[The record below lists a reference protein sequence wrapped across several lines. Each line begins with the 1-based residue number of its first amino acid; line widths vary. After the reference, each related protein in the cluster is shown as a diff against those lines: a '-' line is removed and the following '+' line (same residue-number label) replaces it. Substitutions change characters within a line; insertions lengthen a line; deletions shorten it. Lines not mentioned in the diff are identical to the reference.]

1 MGHPRPK
8 TNGRCETH
16 PHDMPNEMP
25 AGMRLAKERALQS
38 GTTVDECF
46 ERVSIAKAGILR
58 YLAQHPKASDSVL
71 GIHRWWLSEPGLAEL
86 DVLAAVEQLVREG
99 QLEVRS
105 LPDGSRVYAAHQ
117 RP

>member
-1 MGHPRPK
+1 M
-8 TNGRCETH
+8 
-16 PHDMPNEMP
+16 PHEIL
-25 AGMRLAKERALQS
+25 AGMRLAPES
-38 GTTVDECF
+38 GIAIGDDRRRRF
-46 ERVSIAKAGILR
+46 DRVSIARAGILR
-58 YLAQHPKASDSVL
+58 YLAQRPKASDSVL

-86 DVLAAVEQLVREG
+86 DVLAAVEPLVREG